1 MFMLR
6 SKSLVIL
13 CHCVIN
19 QNSVVMP
26 LARAK
31 GSFQFVKQLIDEGL
45 GIIQL
50 PCPEF
55 KYLGITRRPMEKEE
69 YDTKEYRRL
78 CRDLAIPTVKDIEE
92 YLKEGYS
99 IKGIVGIEESPTC
112 SISGKR
118 GIFMEELIN
127 ELEIRNIQLSYVEVP
142 ADYSDEKA
150 SIEWLWKK

>member
-1 MFMLR
+1 MLR
-6 SKSLVIL
+6 DKSLVII

-19 QNSVVMP
+19 QNSVVIP

-31 GSFQFVKQLIDEGL
+31 GSFNFVKQLIDEGL

-55 KYLGITRRPMEKEE
+55 KHLGITRKPMEKEE
-69 YDTKEYRRL
+69 YDTKEYRSL
-78 CRDLAIPTVKDIEE
+78 CKDLAISAVNDIEV
-92 YLKEGYS
+92 YLNEGYE

-118 GIFMEELIN
+118 GIFMEELLG
-127 ELEIRNIQLSYVEVP
+127 ELGKRNIQLSYVEVP
-142 ADYSDEKA
+142 ADYSEKKA
-150 SIEWLWKK
+150 SMEWLWKKY